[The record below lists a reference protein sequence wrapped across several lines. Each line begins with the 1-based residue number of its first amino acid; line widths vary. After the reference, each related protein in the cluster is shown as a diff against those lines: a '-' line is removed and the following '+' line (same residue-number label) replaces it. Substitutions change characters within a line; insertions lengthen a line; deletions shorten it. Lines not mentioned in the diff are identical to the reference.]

1 MAIGRG
7 GHWTRWGAQ
16 VICAWEGLVTAH
28 PKILHLPTT
37 QALAIRAA
45 CSGRT
50 MSVGHGHGL
59 HRTHLVGLSASR
71 SASCTVSKAHTG
83 NSLRSTCMGNKQ
95 KGNSLPHSLRSVQ
108 VWLWKDL
115 LYLATHD
122 LTNFR
127 WRMYS
132 RV

>member
-1 MAIGRG
+1 MGQPLLSGEGVSVRD
-7 GHWTRWGAQ
+7 GH
-16 VICAWEGLVTAH
+16 C
-28 PKILHLPTT
+28 
-37 QALAIRAA
+37 
-45 CSGRT
+45 
-50 MSVGHGHGL
+50 L
-59 HRTHLVGLSASR
+59 HRTQLVDLSVSG

-83 NSLRSTCMGNKQ
+83 NSVRSTCMGNKQ
-95 KGNSLPHSLRSVQ
+95 RGNSPPHSLRSVQ

-122 LTNFR
+122 LTSFR